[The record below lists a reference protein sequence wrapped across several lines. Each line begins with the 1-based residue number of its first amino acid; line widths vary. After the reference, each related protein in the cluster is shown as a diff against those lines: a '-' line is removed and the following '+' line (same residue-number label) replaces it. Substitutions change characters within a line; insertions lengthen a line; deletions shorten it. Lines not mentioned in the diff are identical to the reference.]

1 MARFGL
7 TNPYLTQ
14 SLAGGAGG
22 GAGAG
27 NFPALTVTQKAAL
40 YWPGIQGLMS
50 NPAVWR
56 DRFHNLSEYRECLSL
71 CLKVEK

>member
-1 MARFGL
+1 MSRFGL

-22 GAGAG
+22 GAGTG

-56 DRFHNLSEYRECLSL
+56 DRFHNLSEYRECLYA
-71 CLKVEK
+71 